1 MPPLPA
7 DSIHA
12 RACKLKCEK
21 ILTRPAALRSGGA
34 FEMISMGVADMGTKR
49 NADEQVVHV
58 FDQ

>member
-21 ILTRPAALRSGGA
+21 ILTRPAAPSQ
-34 FEMISMGVADMGTKR
+34 D
-49 NADEQVVHV
+49 VHGEYV
-58 FDQ
+58 LCGHSQGRVLFTAGIQDVSPEGI